1 VDAAS
6 ELPGEEVALAL
17 EVGTD
22 GQLEV
27 ELAHTG
33 GRVAVGKS
41 LAPSVLRRPAFY
53 CLGPLSSPMRWA
65 DLFAEA
71 EEYEVTV
78 GDIET
83 ELAER
88 RGDG

>member
-1 VDAAS
+1 
-6 ELPGEEVALAL
+6 
-17 EVGTD
+17 
-22 GQLEV
+22 
-27 ELAHTG
+27 
-33 GRVAVGKS
+33 
-41 LAPSVLRRPAFY
+41 
-53 CLGPLSSPMRWA
+53 MRWA

-71 EEYEVTV
+71 EEYAVTV